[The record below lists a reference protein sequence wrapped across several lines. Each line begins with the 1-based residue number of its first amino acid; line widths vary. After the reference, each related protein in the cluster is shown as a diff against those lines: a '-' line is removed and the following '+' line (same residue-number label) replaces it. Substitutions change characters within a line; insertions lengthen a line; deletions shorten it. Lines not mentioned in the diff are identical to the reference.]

1 MTAMAPPVVEVRGL
15 WGIGSA
21 ALRGDIGDMI
31 KAVRAGVLLG
41 AILCIGVGGQA
52 LAKGEFVLKP
62 KAKPISTIRFGALN
76 AKVPL
81 VGARLVYRG
90 GVTPMNAMMRPRF
103 VGGMIDIYPSSDLG
117 FRMSVGTRYF
127 ARKNFWIAA
136 EEATRGLLYDPHM
149 TRGGR
154 GLMRGYRRYTPAAT
168 VGYDISPTK
177 GLVVGVEGGMLTG
190 RAISPMRAGRMG
202 IARTTD
208 DRNGTNRIVT
218 LSARLAF

>member
-1 MTAMAPPVVEVRGL
+1 MAAMALLVVEILG
-15 WGIGSA
+15 
-21 ALRGDIGDMI
+21 LRGFGLAVLRGGMGDMN
-31 KAVRAGVLLG
+31 KAVRASVLTG
-41 AILCIGVGGQA
+41 ALLCISVGGQA

-62 KAKPISTIRFGALN
+62 KAKPISAARVGLIN
-76 AKVPL
+76 ARLPL

-90 GVTPMNAMMRPRF
+90 GYTPLNTMMRQRF
-103 VGGMIDIYPSSDLG
+103 VGGMIDIYPSTNFG

-136 EEATRGLLYDPHM
+136 EEATRGILYDPHM

-168 VGYDISPTK
+168 LGYDISPTK
-177 GLVVGVEGGMLTG
+177 GLVVGLEGGMLTG
-190 RAISPMRAGRMG
+190 RAISPMRPGRLGMT
-202 IARTTD
+202 RTTD
-208 DRNGTNRIVT
+208 DRDGGNEIVT